1 MARLGRVWSVVEPDE
16 LGSVNVYHRLKST
29 GGPPPYEGRGRWKC
43 IMRET
48 SSVKMRVVATVEAAR
63 QFVIG
68 TESGTLV
75 GYSLPSTQQPE
86 PKLLWRLDA
95 HGPHPVTAIALGE
108 AGRIVTVGL
117 DNAVRVVDVVLKPT
131 PSGQLYSGGRLNKRL
146 KGSAYLTSVVVDSYG
161 RAYIGSSGGE
171 VFIFDTTT
179 APKPTFLHQFSSHD
193 GSGVAALCIPRS
205 LNSSDPSTVL
215 LVAHDACVSMYDIQ
229 NPGYEKRM
237 LRLKKVQYPSFSRF
251 VPPEY
256 TKRSSAGNVSCI
268 AFNTER
274 RMVAAGYTSGVV
286 ALWSLSAAPEDSP
299 MMSAAR
305 LVTHPEAADVTAIIW
320 TSSTGGD
327 VGEADRIYTGTEEG
341 RIKIWTLPGT
351 TEDYNHLPDIDD
363 EGEGRNSAS
372 GEAIVDRLGSSTAY
386 SGLLDS
392 VPAVRGKEMAA
403 ESDDDEW

>member
-1 MARLGRVWSVVEPDE
+1 MASSDTIRTRTHALHVLLRRLIQRPDTRSSLPLLRFIEFEKHTDVAYASPLQLKIADDAGDDQAKLDDPRFAVSGMQVNSTQTIIIAAHEDSTAMARLGRVWSVVEPDE
-16 LGSVNVYHRLKST
+16 LGSVNVYHRVKST

-63 QFVIG
+63 QFIIG

-95 HGPHPVTAIALGE
+95 HGPHPITAIALGE

-171 VFIFDTTT
+171 VFIFDTMT

-215 LVAHDACVSMYDIQ
+215 LVAHDAC
-229 NPGYEKRM
+229 
-237 LRLKKVQYPSFSRF
+237 
-251 VPPEY
+251 
-256 TKRSSAGNVSCI
+256 
-268 AFNTER
+268 
-274 RMVAAGYTSGVV
+274 
-286 ALWSLSAAPEDSP
+286 
-299 MMSAAR
+299 
-305 LVTHPEAADVTAIIW
+305 
-320 TSSTGGD
+320 
-327 VGEADRIYTGTEEG
+327 
-341 RIKIWTLPGT
+341 
-351 TEDYNHLPDIDD
+351 
-363 EGEGRNSAS
+363 
-372 GEAIVDRLGSSTAY
+372 
-386 SGLLDS
+386 
-392 VPAVRGKEMAA
+392 
-403 ESDDDEW
+403 